1 MSTSPVKR
9 PDPKPPT
16 FDQLQIFLTIVEA
29 GSFAGAARKLG
40 RATSV
45 ISYAIANLEA
55 QLGLELFDR
64 HSTKKPLLTDAGRA
78 VLSDARAIS
87 LGLGDLLAKARGLIS
102 GLEAEVALVVD
113 VMLPTSRLVVVLD
126 AFQAAYPTVSLR
138 LHVEA
143 LGAVTQL
150 VLNRTASIGITGP
163 ILLGTDR
170 LESRQIGAVKLV
182 PVAAPSHPLGQYR
195 GPTTLAAARKHIQLV
210 LTDRS
215 EMTKDQDFG
224 VVAVRTWRLADL
236 GSKHALLLAGVGWG
250 SMPEPMVSDDI
261 ASGRLL
267 RLDMDQWSSVAYP
280 LRAVHRTDAP
290 PGPAA
295 SWLITRLEEA
305 LADGS

>member
-1 MSTSPVKR
+1 MLAAHAKR

-16 FDQLQIFLTIVEA
+16 LDQLQIFLTIVET
-29 GSFAGAARKLG
+29 GGFAGAARKLG

-64 HSTKKPLLTDAGRA
+64 QSTKKPLLTDAGRA

-87 LGLGDLLAKARGLIS
+87 LGIGDLLARARGLIS

-113 VMLPTSRLVVVLD
+113 VMLPTAKLVAVLD
-126 AFQAAYPTVSLR
+126 AFQAAFPTVSLR

-150 VLNRTASIGITGP
+150 VIDRTANIGVAGP
-163 ILLGTDR
+163 AVFGTDS
-170 LESRQIGAVKLV
+170 LENRQIGAVKLV

-195 GPTTLAAARKHIQLV
+195 GSTTLAAARKHIQLV

-215 EMTKDQDFG
+215 EMTKNQDFG

-250 SMPEPMVSDDI
+250 SMPEPMVRDDI

-267 RLDMDQWSSVAYP
+267 QLDMDQWSSVAYP

-295 SWLITRLEEA
+295 SWLIARLEAA
-305 LADGS
+305 LAGE